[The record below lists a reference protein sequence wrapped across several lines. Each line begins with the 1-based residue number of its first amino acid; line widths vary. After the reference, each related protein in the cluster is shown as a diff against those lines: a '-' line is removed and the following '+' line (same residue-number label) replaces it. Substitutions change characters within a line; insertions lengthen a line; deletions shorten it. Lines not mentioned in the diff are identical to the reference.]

1 LIKAAIFDFDGTL
14 ANTLPDLKITL
25 NLTRETYGLPPVTEA
40 DILVHVNN
48 HMPVYIRRMIP
59 ELADEA
65 LWDEALERYYAFYDD
80 HYLSET
86 VPYAGIPEILA
97 RLKKNGVKLA
107 VMSNKNH
114 SHILKMVDALFPDT
128 FDSVWGT
135 IPEVPAKP
143 NPARAHLIAEEFGMD
158 ISEIAFIGDSDV
170 DMLTACN
177 AKAIPVG
184 VAWGYRP
191 ADVLRENGAVYTPAD
206 SSELYGVLA
215 SLA

>member
-1 LIKAAIFDFDGTL
+1 MIKAAIFDFDGTL

-25 NLTRETYGLPPVTEA
+25 NLTREAYGLAPVTEE

-59 ELADEA
+59 ELGDEA
-65 LWDEALERYYAFYDD
+65 LWDEALQKYYAFYDD
-80 HYLSET
+80 HYLAET
-86 VPYAGIPEILA
+86 VPYPGIPEMLMN
-97 RLKKNGVKLA
+97 LKQQGVKLA

-114 SHILKMVDALFPDT
+114 SHILKMVDALFPGM

-143 NPARAHLIAEEFGMD
+143 NPARAYLIAEEFGLD

-170 DMLTACN
+170 DMITACN
-177 AKAIPVG
+177 AGTIPVG
-184 VAWGYRP
+184 VSWGYRP
-191 ADVLRENGAVYTPAD
+191 ADFLRENGAVYKPENAEALHD
-206 SSELYGVLA
+206 VLA
-215 SLA
+215 SLS

>member
-1 LIKAAIFDFDGTL
+1 MIKAAILDFDGTL

-25 NLTRETYGLPPVTEA
+25 NLTREAYGLAPVTEE

-59 ELADEA
+59 ELGDES
-65 LWDEALERYYAFYDD
+65 LWDEALQKYYAFYDD
-80 HYLSET
+80 HYLAET
-86 VPYAGIPEILA
+86 VPYPGIPEMLMK
-97 RLKKNGVKLA
+97 LKAQGVKLA

-114 SHILKMVDALFPDT
+114 SHILKMVAALFPDM

-143 NPARAHLIAEEFGMD
+143 NPARAYLIAEEFGLD

-170 DMLTACN
+170 DMITACN
-177 AKAIPVG
+177 AGAIPVG

-191 ADVLRENGAVYTPAD
+191 ADVLRENGAVHTPETAE
-206 SSELYGVLA
+206 ELYDVLA
-215 SLA
+215 SLT

>member
-1 LIKAAIFDFDGTL
+1 MIKAAIFDFDGTL

-25 NLTRETYGLPPVTEA
+25 NLTRETYGLPPVTED

-59 ELADEA
+59 ELGDEA
-65 LWDEALERYYAFYDD
+65 LWDEALQRYYVLYDD

-86 VPYAGIPEILA
+86 VPYAGIPEMLMK
-97 RLKKNGVKLA
+97 LKAQGVKLA

-114 SHILKMVDALFPDT
+114 SHILKMVDALFPNT

-143 NPARAHLIAEEFGMD
+143 NPARAFLIADELGVD
-158 ISEIAFIGDSDV
+158 ASEIAFVGDSDV

-177 AKAIPVG
+177 AKTIPVG

-191 ADVLRENGAVYTPAD
+191 ADVLRENGAVYTPTD
-206 SSELYGVLA
+206 SDELYDVLA
-215 SLA
+215 SLS